1 MKTTSTKEITMEERI
16 VEWKKQYKNIY
27 KNTIDGIDI
36 YWRAVKRSE
45 YKDLL
50 NANEDIDT
58 TTAEGR
64 ELKILAK
71 QESMVK
77 TVVLF
82 PDNIEELIEEKAGI
96 ATVLSDEILDKS
108 GFYLSETESV

>member
-16 VEWKKQYKNIY
+16 AEWKKQYKNIY

-71 QESMVK
+71 QGSMVK

>member
-1 MKTTSTKEITMEERI
+1 M
-16 VEWKKQYKNIY
+16 
-27 KNTIDGIDI
+27 
-36 YWRAVKRSE
+36 
-45 YKDLL
+45 
-50 NANEDIDT
+50 
-58 TTAEGR
+58 
-64 ELKILAK
+64 AK